1 MSLSFILLAAIATV
15 AATFVTAARVLSLK
29 TMAKY
34 ATVIDIVFTLVML
47 LMFAGTLT
55 GMLVA
60 ILSGLLM
67 ALCLSALKVATKP
80 VVIAKPSFVD
90 RAINWVKASRLQWP
104 VKQHPDWTGGNF

>member
-1 MSLSFILLAAIATV
+1 MSLSFIIIAAVATV
-15 AATFVTAARVLSLK
+15 AATFITAARVLSFK

-34 ATVIDIVFTLVML
+34 ATVIDIVFTIVML

-67 ALCLSALKVATKP
+67 AICLSALKVTTKP
-80 VVIAKPSFVD
+80 VKIAKPSFVTW
-90 RAINWVKASRLQWP
+90 AINWVKASRLQWP
-104 VKQHPDWTGGNF
+104 VKQHPDWAAGNF